1 MENKIQQLTEKLYA
15 EGLQRGKAESERMIT
30 KAKTEAERIIH
41 EAKENAEKILAE
53 ARRHEQEL
61 AVNTRKELA
70 LAGTQMIADVKQSVR
85 ETLLKS
91 GISGDVKSSFNNPSF
106 ISSLI
111 EQLIISWG
119 KGGTIEVPA
128 SYEKEINDY
137 LLAKLSED
145 LRKGLVI
152 RPSVNVKEGFRVEM
166 ENGHYYINFGKEE
179 FDLFLA
185 DYLRPKVAKIIFNKE
200 E

>member
-15 EGLQRGKAESERMIT
+15 EGLQRGKAESERMIN
-30 KAKTEAERIIH
+30 KSKTEAEKIIND
-41 EAKENAEKILAE
+41 AKAEAEKIIAE

-70 LAGTQMIADVKQSVR
+70 LAGVQMIADVKQSVR

-91 GISGDVKSSFNNPSF
+91 GLGEDVKSSFNSPAF
-106 ISSLI
+106 IGSLI

-128 SYEKEINDY
+128 SYEKEIGEY
-137 LLAKLSED
+137 LQSKLSET

-152 RPSVNVKEGFRVEM
+152 RPSAGVKEGFRVEM

-179 FDLFLA
+179 FDLFLN
-185 DYLRPKVAKIIFNKE
+185 DYIRPKVAKIIFNE
-200 E
+200 EA

>member
-15 EGLQRGKAESERMIT
+15 EGLQRGKAESERMIG
-30 KAKTEAERIIH
+30 KAKSEAERIII
-41 EAKENAEKILAE
+41 EAQAKAEKIVADAHKRE
-53 ARRHEQEL
+53 EEL
-61 AVNTRKELA
+61 AINTRKELA

-91 GISGDVKSSFNNPSF
+91 SISVDVKSSFNNPAF

-111 EQLIISWG
+111 EQLIMGWG

-128 SYEKEINDY
+128 SYDKEINDY
-137 LLAKLSED
+137 LQSKLSED
-145 LRKGLVI
+145 FKKGLI
-152 RPSVNVKEGFRVEM
+152 IKPSPSVKDGFRVEM

-185 DYLRPKVAKIIFNKE
+185 DYLRPKVAKIIFKE